1 MGWGTINIAN
11 MEFREIADSI
21 FRLASSDLELLEEIV
36 EEVHVPKNTKLIESE
51 KISPYIY
58 FQKSGI
64 CRIYYHKAD
73 KEIILAFT
81 FPGDA
86 LISLNSYIHNQR
98 GYETIQSLEDSSVY
112 RISSSDLQ
120 NLFLKSIGIANW
132 GRKLAELESLKI
144 EDRLMFRLFKSSLES
159 YEELL
164 KKAPNITNRIKLGY
178 IASYLGISQVTLS
191 RIRATKK

>member
-1 MGWGTINIAN
+1 MGWGTINIGN

-64 CRIYYHKAD
+64 CRIYYHKAE

-86 LISLNSYIHNQR
+86 LISLNSYIHVQR
-98 GYETIQSLEDSSVY
+98 GYETIQSLEDSSLY
-112 RISSSDLQ
+112 RISSIDLQ

-144 EDRLMFRLFKSSLES
+144 EDRLMFRPFKSSMES